1 MPTSI
6 LKLQNL
12 SFKAGKKQILSSI
25 SFEVYSGQA
34 LAITGKSGSGK
45 TVLGKI
51 LAGIEPATEGEFFV
65 DDSIGD
71 NRRFISQQHDFR
83 HLSTTSSY
91 YQQRYEYANG
101 NDAPTVKQYLQQ
113 SIENDQ
119 LQKWEDTLSLE
130 LLYDK
135 QLFQLSN
142 GEGKRVQLAKA
153 LLDAPKLLVLDQ
165 PFIGLDVHSRE
176 IVHQLINELV
186 KSGICV
192 FLITSPSEI
201 PESISHILELENG
214 QIKEFISKQD
224 YIPVQNSLVQ
234 TSINSELLNQL
245 PPAKTESDFD
255 YALLFNNV
263 NINIDGKS
271 ILQNIN
277 WLVKKGEKWALSG
290 PNGSGKSTLLSLIY
304 GDHPQVYKNDISL
317 FDKRRGSGES
327 IWAIKNRMGFVSPEL
342 HLFFQRKST
351 QTESVNLSQGHYRQ
365 SEFSV
370 PKISC
375 FEVVASG
382 LHEQVGSSQKISSLQ
397 EKRVKLWL
405 KILQMEKFI
414 NSSYYHLSL
423 GEQRLVLLARA
434 LVKQPD
440 LLLLDEPCQ
449 GLDAEQQHLF
459 KSVLEQICERMNLT
473 LIYVSHYKDELP
485 SFIDH
490 YLQLD
495 NGKVV

>member
-6 LKLQNL
+6 LKLQNI
-12 SFKAGKKQILSSI
+12 SFKSRKKQILSGI
-25 SFEVYSGQA
+25 SFEVHSGQA
-34 LAITGKSGSGK
+34 LAVMGKSGSGK

-101 NDAPTVKQYLQQ
+101 NDAPMVKQYLQQ
-113 SIENDQ
+113 SIASNQ
-119 LQKWEDTLSLE
+119 LSKWEDTLSLQP
-130 LLYDK
+130 LYDK

-176 IVHQLINELV
+176 IVHQLINELIQNGV
-186 KSGICV
+186 CV
-192 FLITSPSEI
+192 LLITSPTEI
-201 PESISHILELENG
+201 PKGISHILELEDG
-214 QIKEFISKQD
+214 HIKEFISKQD
-224 YIPVQNSLVQ
+224 YKPVQNPLVQ
-234 TSINSELLNQL
+234 TLINTELFDQL
-245 PPAKTESDFD
+245 PLAKANSDFD
-255 YALLFNNV
+255 YALQVENV
-263 NINIDGKS
+263 NISMDGKS

-277 WLVKKGEKWALSG
+277 WSVKKGEKWVLSG
-290 PNGSGKSTLLSLIY
+290 PNGSGKSTLISLIY
-304 GDHPQVYKNDISL
+304 GDHPQVYKNDIHL
-317 FDKRRGSGES
+317 FDKKRGSGES
-327 IWAIKNRMGFVSPEL
+327 IWAIKDRMGFVSPEL

-370 PKISC
+370 SKISC

-382 LHEQVGSSQKISSLQ
+382 LHEQVGSSQKVFGQQ

-405 KILQMEKFI
+405 RIMQLEKFI

-473 LIYVSHYKDELP
+473 VIYVSHYKDELP
-485 SFIDH
+485 SFINH

-495 NGKVV
+495 NGRVV